1 MHSAPGFEKIKV
13 RTNIYQR
20 KGAEVLLKTIL
31 NRVQKYK
38 GFIYESL
45 AWRDQSDDP
54 TIDVR
59 VVARSNSR
67 AVCSGCGKRRPGY
80 DTRPERRFEFIPFW
94 GIKVF
99 LVYSARRVK
108 CSTCGVRVERLPWSV
123 GKHQLTQAYAWHLSR
138 WAKRLSWKET
148 AEAFCTTW

>member
-1 MHSAPGFEKIKV
+1 V

-80 DTRPERRFEFIPFW
+80 DRITHIRMALSPRGHYRF
-94 GIKVF
+94 VQ
-99 LVYSARRVK
+99 SAG
-108 CSTCGVRVERLPWSV
+108 TGM
-123 GKHQLTQAYAWHLSR
+123 GDLSNDGR
-138 WAKRLSWKET
+138 
-148 AEAFCTTW
+148 